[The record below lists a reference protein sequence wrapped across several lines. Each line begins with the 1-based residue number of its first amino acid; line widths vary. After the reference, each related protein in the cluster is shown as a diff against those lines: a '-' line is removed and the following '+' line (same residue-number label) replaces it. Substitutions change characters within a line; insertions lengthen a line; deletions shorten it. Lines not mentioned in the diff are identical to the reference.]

1 MRTDL
6 PVYIVNDAIPDFIAF
21 CRERGLSRFMLVADT
36 NTYPALGA
44 ARRGGAARP
53 GLGCAHRHPA
63 KAMTWSRMPTTCR
76 KRCSRTMPPRAPMS
90 RSAPARSPISP
101 RFLSHRSAQKFISLP
116 TAASVDG
123 FTSIGAPIVVDGA
136 KITLLTHGPLA
147 VFADLPTLCAAPRP
161 MIAAG
166 FGDLIAKLTSVADWE
181 LGHLLWGEPY
191 DAIIAK
197 RSRDA
202 AWAAV
207 NRLDSLANAECD
219 GVQTLME
226 GLIESGFCML
236 DFGETRP
243 ASGAEHHISH
253 MWEMMLLREGRH
265 SVLHGAKVGVAV
277 IISAQRYDAI
287 KAMSRAEAEARLA
300 RAILPDRDAEIANI
314 RQAFPHM
321 VDEVVGIQ
329 APFLDMS
336 QADFAALKA
345 AILENWAAIQLIA
358 ATVPSAA
365 EVTAWLRRIDG
376 PVTASEVSL
385 SDEEYDLGKRYGH
398 YYRNR
403 FSNAKLSR
411 MLGIA

>member
-6 PVYIVNDAIPDFIAF
+6 PVYIVNDAIPDFIVF
-21 CRERGLSRFMLVADT
+21 CRERGLSRFLLVADT
-36 NTYPALGA
+36 HTYPALGQRAEA
-44 ARRGGAARP
+44 ALRDQGWDVRTAILKGDDVIADAYYMLRTLLATDAAP
-53 GLGCAHRHPA
+53 
-63 KAMTWSRMPTTCR
+63 
-76 KRCSRTMPPRAPMS
+76 RTYVAVGS
-90 RSAPARSPISP
+90 GTITDIS
-101 RFLSHRSAQKFISLP
+101 RFLSHRAAQKFISLP

-147 VFADLPTLCAAPRP
+147 VFADIPTLCAAPRA

-181 LGHLLWGEPY
+181 LGRLFWREPY
-191 DAIIAK
+191 DATIAQ
-197 RSRDA
+197 RSRNA

-207 NRLDSLANAECD
+207 KQLDAIANAECD
-219 GVQTLME
+219 GVKTLME

-277 IISAQRYDAI
+277 VVSAQRYDAI
-287 KAMSRAEAEARLA
+287 KAMSRAEAQARLA
-300 RAILPDRDAEIANI
+300 SAALPDRAADIAAI
-314 RQAFPHM
+314 RAAFPHM
-321 VDEVVGIQ
+321 VDELVGIQ
-329 APFLDMS
+329 APFLDMTE
-336 QADFAALKA
+336 ADFAALKA
-345 AILENWAAIQLIA
+345 QILAHWDTIQQIA

-365 EVTAWLRRIDG
+365 EVIGWLRRIGG
-376 PVTASEVSL
+376 PVTPAEVSL
-385 SDEEYDLGKRYGH
+385 TDAEFELGVRCGH
-398 YYRNR
+398 FYRNR
-403 FSNAKLSR
+403 FSVAKLGR
-411 MLGIA
+411 VLGVV

>member
-6 PVYIVNDAIPDFIAF
+6 PVYIVNDALPDFIAF
-21 CRERGLSRFMLVADT
+21 CRERGLSRFLLVADT
-36 NTYPALGA
+36 NTYPALGRRAEA
-44 ARRGGAARP
+44 ALRAQGWDVRTAILHGDDVIADARYMMQVLLAADATP
-53 GLGCAHRHPA
+53 
-63 KAMTWSRMPTTCR
+63 
-76 KRCSRTMPPRAPMS
+76 RTYVAVGS
-90 RSAPARSPISP
+90 GTITDIA

-136 KITLLTHGPLA
+136 KITVVTHGPLA

-191 DAIIAK
+191 DAAIAE
-197 RSRDA
+197 RSRNA

-207 NRLDSLANAECD
+207 HRLDAIANAECE
-219 GVQTLME
+219 GVKTLME

-253 MWEMMLLREGRH
+253 LWEMMLLREGRH

-277 IISAQRYDAI
+277 IVSAQRYDAI
-287 KAMSRAEAEARLA
+287 KAMPRSEAAMRLA
-300 RAILPDRDAEIANI
+300 AATLPDRAADIAAI

-321 VDEVVGIQ
+321 ADELIEIQ
-329 APFLDMS
+329 APFLDMTEA
-336 QADFAALKA
+336 QFNALKA
-345 AILENWAAIQLIA
+345 QVLEHWDAIQRIA
-358 ATVPSAA
+358 STVPSAT
-365 EVTAWLRRIDG
+365 EVTGWLRRVGG
-376 PVTASEVSL
+376 PVTAAEITL
-385 SDEEYDLGKRYGH
+385 SDDEFELGVRCGH
-398 YYRNR
+398 FYRNR
-403 FSNAKLSR
+403 FSVAKLGR
-411 MLGIA
+411 LLGLV

>member
-44 ARRGGAARP
+44 RAEAALRDQGWDVRTAILQGDDIVADGYYVMKTLIAGDAAP
-53 GLGCAHRHPA
+53 RTYVAVGSG
-63 KAMTWSRMPTTCR
+63 TITDISRF
-76 KRCSRTMPPRAPMS
+76 
-90 RSAPARSPISP
+90 I
-101 RFLSHRSAQKFISLP
+101 SHRSAQKFISLP

-123 FTSIGAPIVVDGA
+123 FTSIGAPVVVDGA
-136 KITLLTHGPLA
+136 KITYLTHGPLA
-147 VFADLPTLCAAPRP
+147 VFADLPTLCAAPRA

-166 FGDLIAKLTSVADWE
+166 FGDLIAKITSVADWE
-181 LGHLLWGEPY
+181 LGRLFWGEPY
-191 DAIIAK
+191 DPFIAK

-202 AWAAV
+202 AWAAI

-253 MWEMMLLREGRH
+253 LWEMMLLREGRH

-287 KAMSRAEAEARLA
+287 KAMSRAEAEVRLA
-300 RAILPDRDAEIANI
+300 RATLPDREAEIANI

-321 VDEVVGIQ
+321 VPEVAAIQ

-336 QADFAALKA
+336 DAEFVALQDRHPGKLGCDPIGRRDRSIGGRGDDLAASHRRPDHG
-345 AILENWAAIQLIA
+345 IRE
-358 ATVPSAA
+358 SA
-365 EVTAWLRRIDG
+365 
-376 PVTASEVSL
+376 
-385 SDEEYDLGKRYGH
+385 
-398 YYRNR
+398 
-403 FSNAKLSR
+403 
-411 MLGIA
+411 

>member
-21 CRERGLSRFMLVADT
+21 CRARGLDRFLLVADT
-36 NTYPALGA
+36 NTYPALG
-44 ARRGGAARP
+44 RRAETALRDQGWDVRTAILHGDDVIADAHYMMQVLLAGDNIPRTYVAVGAGTITDIA
-53 GLGCAHRHPA
+53 
-63 KAMTWSRMPTTCR
+63 
-76 KRCSRTMPPRAPMS
+76 
-90 RSAPARSPISP
+90 
-101 RFLSHRSAQKFISLP
+101 RFLSHRAGQKFISLP

-147 VFADLPTLCAAPRP
+147 VFADIPTLCAAPQA

-181 LGHLLWGEPY
+181 LGRLFWAEPY
-191 DAIIAK
+191 DATIAQ
-197 RSRDA
+197 RSRNA

-207 NRLDSLANAECD
+207 KQLDAIANAECA
-219 GVQTLME
+219 GVKTLME

-253 MWEMMLLREGRH
+253 LWEMMLLREGRR

-277 IISAQRYDAI
+277 IVSAQRYDAI
-287 KAMSRAEAEARLA
+287 KAMSPREAAARLA
-300 RAILPDRDAEIANI
+300 AAALPDRDADIAAI
-314 RQAFPHM
+314 RAAFPHM
-321 VDEVVGIQ
+321 VDELIEIQ
-329 APFLDMS
+329 APFLNMTEA
-336 QADFAALKA
+336 QFAALKA
-345 AILENWAAIQLIA
+345 RALDNWDAVQQIA

-365 EVTAWLRRIDG
+365 DVTGWLRRIG
-376 PVTASEVSL
+376 GATTAAEITL
-385 SDEEYDLGKRYGH
+385 SDAEFELGVRCGH
-398 YYRNR
+398 FYRNR
-403 FSNAKLSR
+403 FSVAKLSR
-411 MLGIA
+411 MLGLI

>member
-21 CRERGLSRFMLVADT
+21 CRERGLSRFMLVSDR
-36 NTYPALGA
+36 NTYAALGQRAEA
-44 ARRGGAARP
+44 AMLDQGWDVRTAILEGDDVIADARYILQTLLAADATPRTYVAV
-53 GLGCAHRHPA
+53 GSG
-63 KAMTWSRMPTTCR
+63 TITDISR
-76 KRCSRTMPPRAPMS
+76 
-90 RSAPARSPISP
+90 
-101 RFLSHRSAQKFISLP
+101 FVSHRSAQKFISLP

-147 VFADLPTLCAAPRP
+147 VFADLPTLCAAPRA

-287 KAMSRAEAEARLA
+287 KAMSHAEAEARLA
-300 RAILPDRDAEIANI
+300 RVVLPDRDAEIANI

-321 VDEVVGIQ
+321 VDELVGIQ

-345 AILENWAAIQLIA
+345 QILDNWDTIQQIA
-358 ATVPSAA
+358 ATVPAAA

-385 SDEEYDLGKRYGH
+385 SDEEYELGKRCGH

-411 MLGIA
+411 MLEIA

>member
-21 CRERGLSRFMLVADT
+21 CRARGLDRFLLVADT
-36 NTYPALGA
+36 NTYPALGRRAEA
-44 ARRGGAARP
+44 ALRDQGWDVRTAILHGDDVIAD
-53 GLGCAHRHPA
+53 AHYMMQVLLAGDNLP
-63 KAMTWSRMPTTCR
+63 
-76 KRCSRTMPPRAPMS
+76 RTYVAVGS
-90 RSAPARSPISP
+90 GTITDIT
-101 RFLSHRSAQKFISLP
+101 RFLSHRAGQKFISLP

-147 VFADLPTLCAAPRP
+147 VFADIPTLCAAPQA

-181 LGHLLWGEPY
+181 LGRLFWAEPY
-191 DAIIAK
+191 DATIAQ
-197 RSRDA
+197 RSRNA

-207 NRLDSLANAECD
+207 KQLDAIANAECE
-219 GVQTLME
+219 GVKTLME

-253 MWEMMLLREGRH
+253 MWEMMLLREGRR

-277 IISAQRYDAI
+277 IVSAQRYDVI
-287 KAMSRAEAEARLA
+287 KAMSQREAAGRLA
-300 RAILPDRDAEIANI
+300 AAALPDRDADIAAI
-314 RQAFPHM
+314 RAAFPHM
-321 VDEVVGIQ
+321 VDELVEIQ
-329 APFLDMS
+329 APFLNMTEA
-336 QADFAALKA
+336 QFAALKA
-345 AILENWAAIQLIA
+345 RVLENWDAVQQIA

-365 EVTAWLRRIDG
+365 EVIGWLRRIG
-376 PVTASEVSL
+376 GATTAAEITL
-385 SDEEYDLGKRYGH
+385 SDAEFELGVRCGH
-398 YYRNR
+398 FYRNR
-403 FSNAKLSR
+403 FSVAKLSR
-411 MLGIA
+411 MLGLI

>member
-21 CRERGLSRFMLVADT
+21 CRERGLSRFLLVADT
-36 NTYPALGA
+36 NTYPALGSA
-44 ARRGGAARP
+44 PRP
-53 GLGCAHRHPA
+53 RCATRAGMCAPPSS
-63 KAMTWSRMPTTCR
+63 KAMTWSRMR
-76 KRCSRTMPPRAPMS
+76 YYIRRRCSRPTPPRAPTS
-90 RSAPARSPISP
+90 RSAPARSPTSAAFI
-101 RFLSHRSAQKFISLP
+101 SHRSAQKFISLP

-147 VFADLPTLCAAPRP
+147 VFADLPTLCAAPRA

-191 DAIIAK
+191 DPFIAK

-287 KAMSRAEAEARLA
+287 KAMSRAEADARLA
-300 RAILPDRDAEIANI
+300 SAVLPDRDAEIANI
-314 RQAFPHM
+314 RRAFPHM
-321 VDEVVGIQ
+321 VDEVAGIQ

-336 QADFAALKA
+336 EADFAALKA
-345 AILENWAAIQLIA
+345 AILENWPAIQLIA

-376 PVTASEVSL
+376 PTTASEVTL
-385 SDEEYDLGKRYGH
+385 SDAEYDLGKRYGH